1 LKIDDCRLLIESQN
15 EQVLGFD
22 SEINNQQSAIN
33 NQQSTIFLRHN
44 MQKAVSTYLFVKER
58 LHPGILD
65 GLARSGVQAVE
76 IFAARQHLDYANRK
90 AHVKEIAD
98 WFRGSGI
105 PLNSVHSP
113 LYADYEWGRA
123 GAPPVNIAS
132 TERAGRIEAMDEIK
146 RALEIAEQIPFR
158 FLVQHLG
165 APNEDF
171 SDKKFEAAMTS
182 IEHLRAFAKPLGV
195 RILLENIPNE
205 LSTPDRL
212 VEMIRSAH
220 FDDVGVCFDFG
231 HAHMMGSVSEGF
243 EILRN
248 HICSTHVHDNDK
260 MKDSHLWPGQ
270 GTIDWKQ
277 AMDLLRSAPQTPPL
291 LLELGEDEKV
301 NALEKLGATFD
312 KLEGA

>member
-1 LKIDDCRLLIESQN
+1 
-15 EQVLGFD
+15 
-22 SEINNQQSAIN
+22 
-33 NQQSTIFLRHN
+33 
-44 MQKAVSTYLFVKER
+44 MQRAVSTYLFVKER

-65 GLARSGVQAVE
+65 GLVRNGVQAIE

-98 WFRGSGI
+98 WFRGSGV

-113 LYADYEWGRA
+113 LYSDYEWGRA
-123 GAPPVNIAS
+123 GAPPVNISS
-132 TERAGRIEAMDEIK
+132 TDRATRVEAMDEIK

-165 APNEDF
+165 TANESF
-171 SDKKFEAAMTS
+171 SEKKFEAAMTS

-212 VEMIRSAH
+212 VEMIQSAH

-231 HAHMMGSVSEGF
+231 HAHMMSSVNEAF
-243 EILRN
+243 EVLRS
-248 HICSTHVHDNDK
+248 HIRSTHVHDNAKDK
-260 MKDSHLWPGQ
+260 DTHLWPGQ
-270 GTIDWKQ
+270 GTINWKE
-277 AMDLLRSAPQTPPL
+277 AIELLRSAPQTPPL
-291 LLELGEDEKV
+291 LLEIGDDEKGNPLERLGGV
-301 NALEKLGATFD
+301 YEKLETA
-312 KLEGA
+312 